1 MKAFY
6 LANLTA
12 LSDLAKL
19 AEVGADYNGGEGWV
33 KIDSNC
39 PNCGNERFLR
49 GEATT
54 DSTG

>member
-19 AEVGADYNGGEGWV
+19 AEVGADYNGGKDWV
-33 KIDSNC
+33 KIDSN
-39 PNCGNERFLR
+39 
-49 GEATT
+49 
-54 DSTG
+54 